1 MNPLRNQSLIWTL
14 GLALVASAS
23 LAALKEK
30 PTPDFPQ
37 DGAALDVSGWS
48 FRRNIGITG
57 SGPQQLELIPDV
69 LSRAQRELGD
79 LRLMRGS
86 EQVPYI
92 IEKTTLSHSL
102 TPVITVTNQPGP
114 PASTLW
120 TITLPRPN
128 LPITRLTCASRTPL
142 FQRDMT
148 LGELASDERGSEY
161 WHTLA
166 TRSSELKWKQTPD
179 QKNQKF
185 SLDIDDR
192 PETASLLLKTENGD
206 NPPIELENF
215 QVWYPVTR
223 LLFVAK
229 PGDVL
234 YLYYGNP
241 TASPPQYDLSLVAK
255 ELAAANK
262 GLASY
267 GAEEQ
272 LNKTFAPGNRVTGKG
287 GAVFWGILGLV
298 VVVLL
303 VIISRLLPKS
313 DAQPPK

>member
-1 MNPLRNQSLIWTL
+1 
-14 GLALVASAS
+14 
-23 LAALKEK
+23 
-30 PTPDFPQ
+30 
-37 DGAALDVSGWS
+37 
-48 FRRNIGITG
+48 
-57 SGPQQLELIPDV
+57 
-69 LSRAQRELGD
+69 
-79 LRLMRGS
+79 
-86 EQVPYI
+86 
-92 IEKTTLSHSL
+92 
-102 TPVITVTNQPGP
+102 
-114 PASTLW
+114 
-120 TITLPRPN
+120 
-128 LPITRLTCASRTPL
+128 
-142 FQRDMT
+142 MT